1 MKNFTKLFFIATLIS
16 SHLLGFAANATT
28 GQSANAGVA
37 PAYKGGA
44 TTWKLIQ
51 EKGSQ
56 LNVSAQNARPAFVR
70 TDDEHTCSKLYAS
83 AVSQAFHVVE
93 NRNLKS
99 MFATVS
105 LTSLASVAPVRTIK
119 QMPSINAYPNPSRGI
134 TRLSLNL
141 PGGHENYKIRISNTI
156 GKVLS
161 VHELVPAE
169 KMEVE
174 LNMTSLPSGIY
185 FYSLLVNDKTVE
197 TKRLVLQK

>member
-1 MKNFTKLFFIATLIS
+1 MKKFTKLFLIATLIS
-16 SHLLGFAANATT
+16 SHLLGFAA
-28 GQSANAGVA
+28 SANHSRAENDGVE
-37 PAYKGGA
+37 PTYKGGA
-44 TTWKLIQ
+44 TNWKLIQ

-56 LNVSAQNARPAFVR
+56 LSVSAQNARPAFVR
-70 TDDEHTCSKLYAS
+70 TEEEHTCSKLYAS
-83 AVSQAFHVVE
+83 AVSQEFHVVE
-93 NRNLKS
+93 NRAAKS
-99 MFATVS
+99 MFVNAS
-105 LTSLASVAPVRTIK
+105 MTSFASVAPVRAIK

-134 TRLSLNL
+134 TKLSLNL
-141 PGGHENYKIRISNTI
+141 PGAQENYKIRISNTI

-169 KMEVE
+169 KLEVE

>member
-1 MKNFTKLFFIATLIS
+1 MKNFTKLFFIATLVS
-16 SHLLGFAANATT
+16 THLLGFAANANNSMSVVEGESPT
-28 GQSANAGVA
+28 
-37 PAYKGGA
+37 YKGGT

-56 LNVSAQNARPAFVR
+56 LSVSAQNARPAFVR
-70 TDDEHTCSKLYAS
+70 NEDEHTCSKLYAS
-83 AVSQAFHVVE
+83 AVSQEFHVVE
-93 NRNLKS
+93 SRGTKS

-105 LTSLASVAPVRTIK
+105 LASIAPARTIK
-119 QMPSINAYPNPSRGI
+119 QLPSINAYPNPSKGI

-141 PGGHENYKIRISNTI
+141 PGAQENYKIRISNTI

-169 KMEVE
+169 KLEVE

-197 TKRLVLQK
+197 TKRLVLQR

>member
-1 MKNFTKLFFIATLIS
+1 MKNFTKLFFITTLIS
-16 SHLLGFAANATT
+16 SHLLGFAANANNSLTAADGESPT
-28 GQSANAGVA
+28 
-37 PAYKGGA
+37 YKGGT
-44 TTWKLIQ
+44 TTWKLVQ
-51 EKGSQ
+51 DKGSQ
-56 LNVSAQNARPAFVR
+56 LSVSAQNARPAFVR
-70 TDDEHTCSKLYAS
+70 SEEEHACSSLYAS
-83 AVSQAFHVVE
+83 AISKEFHVVE
-93 NRNLKS
+93 KRSTKT
-99 MFATVS
+99 MFANVS
-105 LTSLASVAPVRTIK
+105 LASFASVAPARSIK
-119 QMPSINAYPNPSRGI
+119 QLPSINAYPNPSRGI

>member
-16 SHLLGFAANATT
+16 SQLLGFAA
-28 GQSANAGVA
+28 SAGNSLSVTFGEA
-37 PAYKGGA
+37 PVFKGGA
-44 TTWKLIQ
+44 TNWKLIQ
-51 EKGSQ
+51 EKGAQ
-56 LNVSAQNARPAFVR
+56 LSVSAQNARPAFVR
-70 TDDEHTCSKLYAS
+70 NEEEHTCSSLYAS
-83 AVSQAFHVVE
+83 AVSKEFHVVE
-93 NRNLKS
+93 SRVSKS
-99 MFATVS
+99 MFAA
-105 LTSLASVAPVRTIK
+105 ASFASFANVAPVRPVK
-119 QMPSINAYPNPSRGI
+119 QLPSINAYPNPSRGI
-134 TRLSLNL
+134 TKLSLSL

-169 KMEVE
+169 KLEVE

>member
-28 GQSANAGVA
+28 GQAANEGVE
-37 PAYKGGA
+37 PTYKGGS
-44 TTWKLIQ
+44 TNWKLIQ

-56 LNVSAQNARPAFVR
+56 LSVSAQNARPAFVR
-70 TDDEHTCSKLYAS
+70 NEEEHTCSKLFAS
-83 AVSQAFHVVE
+83 AVSKEFHAVE
-93 NRNLKS
+93 SRGAKS

-105 LTSLASVAPVRTIK
+105 FASLSSVAPSRVIK

-141 PGGHENYKIRISNTI
+141 PGGQENYKIRISNTI

-161 VHELVPAE
+161 VHEVVPAE